1 MASLFASNTAP
12 DKEGENSL
20 RDSASRRVG
29 VLLPLPLAGAYDYV
43 VPEEMKVDAG
53 DFVEVPLGGRSLLGV
68 VWGEAKDDV
77 ARAKLKPIEAKLDMP
92 PLPEISRRFVDWVSN
107 YCLSPPGAVL
117 KMAMSVSDAF
127 QPERSLKAYALGDAE
142 SAPVTA
148 ARKRVIDALTEMPS
162 LLPGDLARHAG
173 VTSGVIR
180 QMLKLGQVRMV
191 ALPLPQP
198 YGTPDLDLPGPSL
211 SPGQR
216 AAADDLAGQTT
227 GVTVLDGVTGSG
239 KTEVY
244 FEALAACLKRGQQAL
259 VLVPE
264 IALTTQWLLRFEQ
277 RFGAKP
283 GQWHSELTGLERRLT
298 WRAVLR
304 GDAPVVVGARS
315 ALFLP
320 FKNLGLIIV
329 DEEHEQAFKQE
340 DGVVYQARDMAV
352 VRGHLAQIPV
362 VLASATPSLETMNN
376 VESNR
381 YRFLHLPDRHG
392 VAKLPE
398 VRLIDLRRDPPPKQ
412 SWLSPPLREAVRET
426 LARKEQ
432 ALLFLNRRGY
442 APLTLCRH
450 CGHRLKCPN
459 CTAWLVEHRYLARL
473 QCHHCGFESPLPK
486 HCPACQAEG
495 SMAACGPGVERV
507 AEEAAALF
515 PEAARMILTSDT
527 ASGPA
532 KTAELLR
539 MIADREVDLVI
550 GTQIIAKGHHF
561 PNLTLVGVI
570 DADLGLSGGDLR
582 AAERTFQLLH
592 QVSGRA
598 GRADL
603 PGLVLIQTY
612 DPSRSVMQALAAGDR
627 DRFYALEAE
636 ERRAAG
642 MPPFGRLAAVILSGG
657 DAQEVDSLAATLAR
671 SAPHQPGLQVL
682 GPAPAPLAQ
691 LRGRH
696 RRRFLVKAR
705 RDIALQ
711 PVLRA
716 WLGGVKIRRDLGLEI
731 DIDPYSFM

>member
-1 MASLFASNTAP
+1 M
-12 DKEGENSL
+12 
-20 RDSASRRVG
+20 G
-29 VLLPLPLAGAYDYV
+29 VLLPLPLSGAYDYR
-43 VPEEMKVDAG
+43 VPEGLAVAAG
-53 DFVEVPLGGRSLLGV
+53 DFVEVPLGSRSVLGV

-77 ARAKLKPIEAKLDMP
+77 PRNKLKQIEEKIEMA
-92 PLPEISRRFVDWVSN
+92 PLPEISRRFIDWVAS
-107 YCLSPPGAVL
+107 YCLSAPGAVL

-127 QPERSLKAYALGDAE
+127 KPERSLKAYAVGDPE
-142 SAPVTA
+142 SGQVTA
-148 ARKRVIDALTEMPS
+148 ARQRVLNALSDVPS
-162 LLPGDLARHAG
+162 MLPGELARAAGVTGGVLAKMAELGQLRVVAQPLAKPFGQADADMPGPQLSPAQSGAADELILAHAG
-173 VTSGVIR
+173 VT
-180 QMLKLGQVRMV
+180 L
-191 ALPLPQP
+191 
-198 YGTPDLDLPGPSL
+198 
-211 SPGQR
+211 
-216 AAADDLAGQTT
+216 
-227 GVTVLDGVTGSG
+227 LDGVTGSG

-244 FEALAACLKRGQQAL
+244 FEAIAACLKRGKQAL
-259 VLVPE
+259 VLLPE
-264 IALTTQWLLRFEQ
+264 IALTTQWLERFTE
-277 RFGAKP
+277 RFGAPP

-304 GDAPVVVGARS
+304 GDAKVVVGARS

-320 FKNLGLIIV
+320 FRDLGLIIV

-362 VLASATPSLETMNN
+362 ILTSATPSLETMHN
-376 VESNR
+376 VETGR

-392 VAKLPE
+392 VAQLPE
-398 VRLIDLRRDPPPKQ
+398 VRLVDLRREPPPRQ
-412 SWLSPPLREAVRET
+412 SWLSPPLREAVKAT
-426 LARKEQ
+426 LERKEQ

-442 APLTLCRH
+442 APLTLCRA
-450 CGHRLKCPN
+450 CGHRLQCPN
-459 CTAWLVEHRYLARL
+459 CSAWLVEHRYLGRL
-473 QCHHCGFESPLPK
+473 QCHHCGFESPPPAK
-486 HCPACQAEG
+486 CPACQAEG

-515 PEAARMILTSDT
+515 PEAARLILTSDT

-561 PNLTLVGVI
+561 PNLTLVGVV

-582 AAERTFQLLH
+582 ASERTFQLLH

-603 PGLVLIQTY
+603 AGLVLIQTY
-612 DPSRSVMQALAAGDR
+612 DPSRPVMQALKAGDR

-636 ERRAAG
+636 ERRIAG

-657 DAQEVDSLAATLAR
+657 DPDEVDRLGQHLAR
-671 SAPHQPGLQVL
+671 TAPHQDGIHVL
-682 GPAPAPLAQ
+682 GPAPAPLAL

-705 RDIALQ
+705 RDVSLQ
-711 PVLRA
+711 PVLRQ
-716 WLGGVKIRRDLGLEI
+716 WLGGVKTRGDLMLDV

>member
-1 MASLFASNTAP
+1 MVSLFASNTPP
-12 DKEGENSL
+12 DTEPAT
-20 RDSASRRVG
+20 DRRIG
-29 VLLPLPLAGAYDYV
+29 VLLPLPLSGAYDYR
-43 VPEEMKVDAG
+43 VPDGIEVAAG
-53 DFVEVPLGGRSLLGV
+53 DFVEAPLGSRSVIGV

-77 ARAKLKPIEAKLDMP
+77 PRAKLKAIEAKIEMA
-92 PLPEISRRFVDWVSN
+92 PLPEISRRFVDWVAN
-107 YCLSPPGAVL
+107 YCLSAPGAVL

-127 QPERSLKAYALGDAE
+127 KPERSLKAYAIGDPGAG
-142 SAPVTA
+142 VLTA
-148 ARKRVIDALTEMPS
+148 ARERVLKSLAEVPS
-162 LLPGDLARHAG
+162 LQPGELARAAG
-173 VTSGVIR
+173 VTAGVISK
-180 QMLKLGQVRMV
+180 MTELGQLRIV
-191 ALPLPQP
+191 AQPLPRPFGQP
-198 YGTPDLDLPGPSL
+198 DPDLPGAQL
-211 SPGQR
+211 STAQR
-216 AAADDLAGQTT
+216 AAADELIQAHV
-227 GVTVLDGVTGSG
+227 GVTLLDGVTGSG

-244 FEALAACLKRGQQAL
+244 FEAIAACLKRGQQAL
-259 VLVPE
+259 ILLPE
-264 IALTTQWLLRFEQ
+264 IALTTQWLERFAE
-277 RFGAKP
+277 RFGASP

-304 GDAPVVVGARS
+304 GDAKVVVGARS

-320 FKNLGLIIV
+320 YRDLGLIIV

-352 VRGHLAQIPV
+352 VRGHLAPIPV
-362 VLASATPSLETMNN
+362 ILASATPSLETMHN
-376 VESNR
+376 VEIGR

-392 VAKLPE
+392 PAQMPE
-398 VRLIDLRRDPPPKQ
+398 VRLIDLRREPPPRQ
-412 SWLSPPLREAVRET
+412 SWLSPPLREAIRAT

-442 APLTLCRH
+442 APLTLCRA
-450 CGHRLKCPN
+450 CGHRLQCPN
-459 CTAWLVEHRYLARL
+459 CSAWLVEHRYLGRL
-473 QCHHCGFESPLPK
+473 QCHHCGYEAPPPAK
-486 HCPACQAEG
+486 CPACGAEG

-515 PEAARMILTSDT
+515 PEAVRLILTSDT

-539 MIADREVDLVI
+539 MIARREVDLVI

-561 PNLTLVGVI
+561 PNLTLVGVV

-603 PGLVLIQTY
+603 AGLVLIQTY
-612 DPSRSVMQALAAGDR
+612 DPSRPVMQALKAGDR

-636 ERRAAG
+636 ERRQAG
-642 MPPFGRLAAVILSGG
+642 MPPFGRLAAVILSGA
-657 DAQEVDSLAATLAR
+657 DPDEVNRLGQTLAR
-671 SAPHQPGLQVL
+671 TAPHQDGLQVL
-682 GPAPAPLAQ
+682 GPAPAPLAL

-705 RDIALQ
+705 RDVALQ
-711 PVLRA
+711 PILRR
-716 WLGGVKIRRDLGLEI
+716 WLQGVRTRGDLALEI

>member
-1 MASLFASNTAP
+1 M
-12 DKEGENSL
+12 
-20 RDSASRRVG
+20 G
-29 VLLPLPLAGAYDYV
+29 VLLPLPLRGAYDYL
-43 VPEEMKVDAG
+43 VPEGMEVAAG
-53 DFVEVPLGGRSLLGV
+53 DFVEVPLGSRSVLGV
-68 VWGEAKDDV
+68 VWAEAKDDV
-77 ARAKLKPIEAKLDMP
+77 PRAKLKQIEARIEMA
-92 PLPEISRRFVDWVSN
+92 PLPEISRRFIDWVAS
-107 YCLSPPGAVL
+107 YCLSAPGAVL

-127 QPERSLKAYALGDAE
+127 KPERSLKAYAAGDPE
-142 SAPVTA
+142 SGQVTA
-148 ARKRVIDALTEMPS
+148 ARQRVLNALSDVPS
-162 LLPGDLARHAG
+162 MLPGELARAAG
-173 VTSGVIR
+173 VTGGVLSK
-180 QMLKLGQVRMV
+180 MAELGQLRVV
-191 ALPLPQP
+191 AQPLAKPFGQA
-198 YGTPDLDLPGPSL
+198 DADLPGPQL
-211 SPGQR
+211 SPAQR
-216 AAADDLAGQTT
+216 AAADELIQAHA
-227 GVTVLDGVTGSG
+227 GVTLLDGVTGSG

-244 FEALAACLKRGQQAL
+244 FEAIAACLKRGKQAL
-259 VLVPE
+259 VLLPE
-264 IALTTQWLLRFEQ
+264 IALTTQWLERFTE
-277 RFGAKP
+277 RFGAPP

-304 GDAPVVVGARS
+304 GDAKVVVGARS

-320 FKNLGLIIV
+320 FRDLGLIIV

-362 VLASATPSLETMNN
+362 VLTSATPSLETMHN
-376 VESNR
+376 VETGR

-392 VAKLPE
+392 VAELPE
-398 VRLIDLRRDPPPKQ
+398 VRLIDLRREPPPRQ
-412 SWLSPPLREAVRET
+412 SWLSPPLREAVKAT
-426 LARKEQ
+426 LERKEQ

-442 APLTLCRH
+442 APLTLCRA
-450 CGHRLKCPN
+450 CGHRLQCPN
-459 CTAWLVEHRYLARL
+459 CSAWLVEHRYLGRL
-473 QCHHCGFESPLPK
+473 QCHHCGFESPPPPK
-486 HCPACQAEG
+486 CPACQAEG

-515 PEAARMILTSDT
+515 PEAARLILTSDT

-539 MIADREVDLVI
+539 MIANREVDLVI

-561 PNLTLVGVI
+561 PNLTLVGVV

-603 PGLVLIQTY
+603 AGLVLIQTY
-612 DPSRSVMQALAAGDR
+612 DPSRPVMQALKAGDR
-627 DRFYALEAE
+627 DRFYALESE
-636 ERRAAG
+636 ERRISG

-657 DAQEVDSLAATLAR
+657 DPDEVDRLGQHLAR
-671 SAPHQPGLQVL
+671 TAPHQDGIHVL
-682 GPAPAPLAQ
+682 GPAPAPLAL

-705 RDIALQ
+705 RDVSIQ
-711 PVLRA
+711 PVLRH
-716 WLGGVKIRRDLGLEI
+716 WLGGVKTRGDLALEI

>member
-1 MASLFASNTAP
+1 MVSLFASNTPPETEPAT
-12 DKEGENSL
+12 D
-20 RDSASRRVG
+20 RRIG
-29 VLLPLPLAGAYDYV
+29 VLLPLPLSGAYDYL
-43 VPEEMKVDAG
+43 VPEGLDVTAG
-53 DFVEVPLGGRSLLGV
+53 DFVEVPLGSRSVLGV

-77 ARAKLKPIEAKLDMP
+77 PRAKLKAIEVKLEMA
-92 PLPEISRRFVDWVSN
+92 PLPEISRRFIDWVAN
-107 YCLSPPGAVL
+107 YCLSAPGAVL

-127 QPERSLKAYALGDAE
+127 KPERSLKAYAIGDPA
-142 SAPVTA
+142 SGQVTA
-148 ARKRVIDALTEMPS
+148 ARQRVLAALADVPS
-162 LLPGDLARHAG
+162 MQPGELARTAA
-173 VTSGVIR
+173 VTSSVLGK
-180 QMLKLGQVRMV
+180 MAELGQLRAV
-191 ALPLPQP
+191 AQPLAKPFGQP
-198 YGTPDLDLPGPSL
+198 DPDLPGAQL
-211 SPGQR
+211 SNAQR
-216 AAADDLAGQTT
+216 AAADELVQAHA
-227 GVTVLDGVTGSG
+227 GVTLLDGVTGSG

-244 FEALAACLKRGQQAL
+244 FEAIAACLKRGQQAL
-259 VLVPE
+259 ILLPE
-264 IALTTQWLLRFEQ
+264 IALTTQWLERFTE
-277 RFGAKP
+277 RFGAPP

-304 GDAPVVVGARS
+304 GDAKVVVGARS

-320 FKNLGLIIV
+320 YRDLGLIIV

-362 VLASATPSLETMNN
+362 ILASATPSLETMNN
-376 VESNR
+376 VETGR

-392 VAKLPE
+392 PAQMPE
-398 VRLIDLRRDPPPKQ
+398 VRLIDLRREPPPRQ
-412 SWLSPPLREAVRET
+412 SWLSPPLREAVKAT
-426 LARKEQ
+426 LERKEQ

-442 APLTLCRH
+442 APLTLCRA
-450 CGHRLKCPN
+450 CGHRLQCPN
-459 CTAWLVEHRYLARL
+459 CSAWLVEHRYLGRL
-473 QCHHCGFESPLPK
+473 QCHHCGFESPPPAK
-486 HCPACQAEG
+486 CPACQAEG

-507 AEEAAALF
+507 AEDAAALF
-515 PEAARMILTSDT
+515 PEASRMILTSDT

-539 MIADREVDLVI
+539 MIAQREVDLVI

-561 PNLTLVGVI
+561 PALTLVGVV

-603 PGLVLIQTY
+603 AGLVLIQTY
-612 DPSRSVMQALAAGDR
+612 DPSRPVMQALKAGDR

-636 ERRAAG
+636 ERRQAG

-657 DAQEVDSLAATLAR
+657 DPDEVDRLGQHLAR
-671 SAPHQPGLQVL
+671 SAPHQEGIQVL
-682 GPAPAPLAQ
+682 GPAPAPLAL

-696 RRRFLVKAR
+696 RRRFLVKTR
-705 RDIALQ
+705 RDIAPQ
-711 PVLRA
+711 PVLRK
-716 WLGGVKIRRDLGLEI
+716 WLSGIKTRGDLALEI

>member
-1 MASLFASNTAP
+1 M
-12 DKEGENSL
+12 
-20 RDSASRRVG
+20 G
-29 VLLPLPLAGAYDYV
+29 VLLPLPLIGAYDYL
-43 VPEEMKVDAG
+43 VPEGMDVAAG
-53 DFVEVPLGGRSLLGV
+53 DFVEVPLGTRSVLGV

-77 ARAKLKPIEAKLDMP
+77 PRNKLKQIEARIEMA
-92 PLPEISRRFVDWVSN
+92 PLPEISRRFIDWVAT
-107 YCLSPPGAVL
+107 YCLSAPGAVL
-117 KMAMSVSDAF
+117 KMAMSVNDAF
-127 QPERSLKAYALGDAE
+127 KPERSLKAYAVGDPG
-142 SAPVTA
+142 SGQVTA
-148 ARKRVIDALTEMPS
+148 ARQRVLNALSDVPS
-162 LLPGDLARHAG
+162 MLPGELARTAG
-173 VTSGVIR
+173 VTGGVLAK
-180 QMLKLGQVRMV
+180 MAELGQLRVV
-191 ALPLPQP
+191 AQPLAKPFGQA
-198 YGTPDLDLPGPSL
+198 DADMPGPQL
-211 SPGQR
+211 SPAQG
-216 AAADDLAGQTT
+216 AAADDLIQAHA
-227 GVTVLDGVTGSG
+227 GVTLLDGVTGSG

-244 FEALAACLKRGQQAL
+244 FEAIAACLKRGKQAL
-259 VLVPE
+259 ILLPE
-264 IALTTQWLLRFEQ
+264 IALTTQWLERFTE
-277 RFGAKP
+277 RFGAPP

-304 GDAPVVVGARS
+304 GDAKVVVGARS

-320 FKNLGLIIV
+320 FRDLGLIIV

-362 VLASATPSLETMNN
+362 ILTSATPSLETMHN
-376 VESNR
+376 VETGR

-392 VAKLPE
+392 VAQLPE
-398 VRLIDLRRDPPPKQ
+398 VRLVDLRREPPPRQ
-412 SWLSPPLREAVRET
+412 SWLSPPLREAVKAT
-426 LARKEQ
+426 LERKEQ

-442 APLTLCRH
+442 APLTLCRA
-450 CGHRLKCPN
+450 CGHRLQCPN
-459 CTAWLVEHRYLARL
+459 CSAWLVEHRYLGRL
-473 QCHHCGFESPLPK
+473 QCHHCGYEAPPPAK
-486 HCPACQAEG
+486 CPACQAEG

-515 PEAARMILTSDT
+515 PDAARLILTSDT

-561 PNLTLVGVI
+561 PNLTLVGVV

-582 AAERTFQLLH
+582 ASERTFQLLH

-603 PGLVLIQTY
+603 AGLVLIQTY
-612 DPSRSVMQALAAGDR
+612 DPSRPVMQALKAGDR
-627 DRFYALEAE
+627 DRFYALESE
-636 ERRAAG
+636 ERRNAG

-657 DAQEVDSLAATLAR
+657 DPDEVDRLGQHLAR
-671 SAPHQPGLQVL
+671 TAPHQDGIHVL
-682 GPAPAPLAQ
+682 GPAPAPLAL

-705 RDIALQ
+705 RDVSLQ
-711 PVLRA
+711 PVLRQ
-716 WLGGVKIRRDLGLEI
+716 WLGGVKTRGDLMLDV

>member
-1 MASLFASNTAP
+1 MAEL
-12 DKEGENSL
+12 GQL
-20 RDSASRRVG
+20 RVVAQ
-29 VLLPLPLAGAYDYV
+29 PLAKPFGQA
-43 VPEEMKVDAG
+43 DA
-53 DFVEVPLGGRSLLGV
+53 
-68 VWGEAKDDV
+68 
-77 ARAKLKPIEAKLDMP
+77 DMP
-92 PLPEISRRFVDWVSN
+92 GPQ
-107 YCLSPPGAVL
+107 LSPA
-117 KMAMSVSDAF
+117 
-127 QPERSLKAYALGDAE
+127 Q
-142 SAPVTA
+142 SAA
-148 ARKRVIDALTEMPS
+148 ADELIQA
-162 LLPGDLARHAG
+162 HAG
-173 VTSGVIR
+173 VT
-180 QMLKLGQVRMV
+180 L
-191 ALPLPQP
+191 
-198 YGTPDLDLPGPSL
+198 
-211 SPGQR
+211 
-216 AAADDLAGQTT
+216 
-227 GVTVLDGVTGSG
+227 LDGVTGSG

-244 FEALAACLKRGQQAL
+244 FEAIAACLKRGKQAL
-259 VLVPE
+259 ILLPE
-264 IALTTQWLLRFEQ
+264 IALTTQWLERFTE
-277 RFGAKP
+277 RFGAPP

-304 GDAPVVVGARS
+304 GDAKVVVGARS

-320 FKNLGLIIV
+320 FRDLGLIIV

-362 VLASATPSLETMNN
+362 ILTSATPSLETMHN
-376 VESNR
+376 VETGR

-392 VAKLPE
+392 VAQLPE
-398 VRLIDLRRDPPPKQ
+398 VRLIDLRREPPPRQ
-412 SWLSPPLREAVRET
+412 SWLSPPLREAVKAT
-426 LARKEQ
+426 LERKEQ

-442 APLTLCRH
+442 APLTLCRA
-450 CGHRLKCPN
+450 CGHRLQCPN
-459 CTAWLVEHRYLARL
+459 CSAWLVEHRYLGRL
-473 QCHHCGFESPLPK
+473 QCHHCGFESPPPPK
-486 HCPACQAEG
+486 CPACQAEG

-515 PEAARMILTSDT
+515 PEAARLILTSDT

-561 PNLTLVGVI
+561 PNLTLVGVV

-603 PGLVLIQTY
+603 AGLVLIQTY
-612 DPSRSVMQALAAGDR
+612 DPSRPVMQALKAGDR
-627 DRFYALEAE
+627 DRFYALESD
-636 ERRAAG
+636 ERRIAG

-657 DAQEVDSLAATLAR
+657 DPDEVDRLGQHLAR
-671 SAPHQPGLQVL
+671 TAPHQDGIHVL
-682 GPAPAPLAQ
+682 GPAPAPLAL

-705 RDIALQ
+705 RDVSLQ
-711 PVLRA
+711 PVLRH
-716 WLGGVKIRRDLGLEI
+716 WLGGVKTRGDLALEI